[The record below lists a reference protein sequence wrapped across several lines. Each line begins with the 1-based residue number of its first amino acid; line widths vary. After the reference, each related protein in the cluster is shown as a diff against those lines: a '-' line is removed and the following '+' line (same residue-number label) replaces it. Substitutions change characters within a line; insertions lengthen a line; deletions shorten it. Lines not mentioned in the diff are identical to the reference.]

1 MSISTAAHR
10 IQAVDRRAPMSDSDT
25 VDIGAGIDA
34 AANEIF
40 GDETDA
46 TDAQEG
52 SGNGADADD
61 GPSPGAIDQIGA
73 AIRPAL
79 EYAHDVDDEP
89 PVRSGP
95 FPAGGPS

>member
-1 MSISTAAHR
+1 
-10 IQAVDRRAPMSDSDT
+10 MSDSDS
-25 VDIGAGIDA
+25 VDIGAAIDA
-34 AANEIF
+34 ATNQIF
-40 GDETDA
+40 DDETDA

-52 SGNGADADD
+52 SNLDD
-61 GPSPGAIDQIGA
+61 GSSPGAIDQIGA

-95 FPAGGPS
+95 YPAGGPS